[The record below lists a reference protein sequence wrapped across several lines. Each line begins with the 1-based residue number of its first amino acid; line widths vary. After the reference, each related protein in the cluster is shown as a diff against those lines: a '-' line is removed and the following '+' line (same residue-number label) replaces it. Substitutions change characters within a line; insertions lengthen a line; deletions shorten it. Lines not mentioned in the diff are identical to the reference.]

1 MGTGWLAG
9 GAPGGRR
16 RLGEVLVAGK
26 VLTDAQLNE
35 ALRVQREDKGRRRRL
50 GEVITAL
57 GLADEVAIARA
68 LSDQLGLPFLDLGN
82 LPIPEETLA
91 VLPRNVALRHGAVPV
106 TLAHDVLTVAL
117 ADPTKVL
124 VLDDD
129 GTIAEIAAAVL
140 VDGYEVVAASHL
152 DEGLRMVE
160 SEHPD
165 LILVDLD
172 LPGADPSELLAI
184 LRTGARDTPVL
195 FMSADDDHHTRD
207 RAIASGATGFIPKPI
222 SEPQLRSE
230 VTAVLQ
236 HRAALVDHRA

>member
-117 ADPTKVL
+117 ADPPKVL

-140 VDGYEVVAASHL
+140 VDGYEVVAATHL
-152 DEGLRMVE
+152 DDGLRMIG
-160 SEHPD
+160 SERPD
-165 LILVDLD
+165 LLLVDLD
-172 LPGADPSELLAI
+172 LPGIDPTTLLNRLFEAA
-184 LRTGARDTPVL
+184 GHPVPVL
-195 FMSADDDHHTRD
+195 VMSTTDDRHTRD
-207 RAIASGATGFIPKPI
+207 RAAAAGATGFIPKPFT
-222 SEPQLRSE
+222 EPELRAE
-230 VTAVLQ
+230 VAAVLQ
-236 HRAALVDHRA
+236 RRPVLT

>member
-35 ALRVQREDKGRRRRL
+35 ALRVQREDK
-50 GEVITAL
+50 
-57 GLADEVAIARA
+57 
-68 LSDQLGLPFLDLGN
+68 
-82 LPIPEETLA
+82 
-91 VLPRNVALRHGAVPV
+91 
-106 TLAHDVLTVAL
+106 
-117 ADPTKVL
+117 
-124 VLDDD
+124 
-129 GTIAEIAAAVL
+129 
-140 VDGYEVVAASHL
+140 
-152 DEGLRMVE
+152 GLRMVE

-222 SEPQLRSE
+222 SQPQLRSE